1 MASLI
6 RILLFIAIIQ
16 PAFSQTDNIS
26 FWQQHM
32 NKYISGLKMESLEN
46 QNIKVGYRIWAPHQV
61 VELIQV
67 DDSTFN
73 GHIINFIAK
82 SSKKEKERGLVS
94 HKIKI
99 PHKIAKDLIGKL
111 KEQRIEVLPDSY
123 DVEGYVNGL
132 DGLTYIFE
140 ISTPEKYRVYS
151 YWSPESEYYQD
162 PQIEEVRNVRNILAA
177 LNNEFNLWKLF
188 TDFRDR
194 LPSGTY
200 SYGGVILQI
209 KK

>member
-1 MASLI
+1 MASII
-6 RILLFIAIIQ
+6 RILLFLVIIQ
-16 PAFSQTDNIS
+16 PAFSQTENIS

-32 NKYISGLKMESLEN
+32 NKYISGLKMESLEK
-46 QNIKVGYRIWAPHQV
+46 QDIKVGYRIWTPHQV
-61 VELIQV
+61 VELVQK
-67 DDSTFN
+67 DDSTFY
-73 GHIINFIAK
+73 GHIINFVAK
-82 SSKKEKERGLVS
+82 SNKKEEKRGLVS

-99 PHKIAKDLIGKL
+99 PDQVTKELIDKL
-111 KEQRIEVLPDSY
+111 KAQRIEVLPDSY

-140 ISTPEKYRVYS
+140 ICTPENYRVYS
-151 YWSPESEYYQD
+151 YWSPESEHYQD
-162 PQIEEVRNVRNILAA
+162 PNIEEVKNVRNILAA
-177 LNNEFNLWKLF
+177 LNKEFNLWKLF

-200 SYGGVILQI
+200 SYGGIMLQI